1 MQPVANSAYNAF
13 QALLRRQFFN
23 GFQFLVSYTLSK
35 SLDNASSFEESVNP
49 FDPRLSRSLSMFD
62 ARHRLVLNYYWLLRG
77 WNNTKWSKRVTTG
90 WALSGIATLQSGF
103 PIRITSTSDR
113 ELMSSIDYE
122 SAGEPNQIA
131 PLHRLDPKTSGGY
144 YFDPASFA
152 EAPLGQI
159 GNTRRTLCCGPG
171 IANLDFAVHKT
182 VVLHE
187 TRSLEFRTEVFNI
200 FNHTQFLNPDGNV
213 TDGSAFGLVTS
224 ARDPRLI
231 QFALQLIF

>member
-1 MQPVANSAYNAF
+1 MTGRTP
-13 QALLRRQFFN
+13 
-23 GFQFLVSYTLSK
+23 
-35 SLDNASSFEESVNP
+35 
-49 FDPRLSRSLSMFD
+49 SRST
-62 ARHRLVLNYYWLLRG
+62 RLIVPVL
-77 WNNTKWSKRVTTG
+77 
-90 WALSGIATLQSGF
+90 ALTL
-103 PIRITSTSDR
+103 
-113 ELMSSIDYE
+113 
-122 SAGEPNQIA
+122 
-131 PLHRLDPKTSGGY
+131 
-144 YFDPASFA
+144 A
-152 EAPLGQI
+152 E
-159 GNTRRTLCCGPG
+159 PG